1 MEVIIRAFDGV
12 PVNLF
17 CMSVVSSI
25 RNIEEQGFRLQLV
38 MGAVT
43 PPTSMKLAHEKI
55 MECYNNTTAGM
66 SIMVNFI
73 EMCEPIN
80 DMPNPD
86 VCNRLDLYI
95 EQVNKV
101 CDSH

>member
-1 MEVIIRAFDGV
+1 
-12 PVNLF
+12 
-17 CMSVVSSI
+17 MSVVSSI

-73 EMCEPIN
+73 EICNLSMICPIPMFACVLFLPALWLERQFN
-80 DMPNPD
+80 QAAAP
-86 VCNRLDLYI
+86 
-95 EQVNKV
+95 
-101 CDSH
+101 